1 MFGVVRAP
9 LRAIACV
16 LWILCVLPFVLVS
29 FSLRWRLMHAWW
41 IQRFFRGS
49 LWILGISYSLKGFV
63 WQTMDEAPRFPRLA
77 QFLEHWRR
85 EIDAVIHSI
94 RIAHA
99 DWVGPTEI
107 RPIDGEFRLS

>member
-1 MFGVVRAP
+1 MNTDSDFAAQLNGKGV
-9 LRAIACV
+9 LTTE
-16 LWILCVLPFVLVS
+16 ILYFRPDYR
-29 FSLRWRLMHAWW
+29 SLL
-41 IQRFFRGS
+41 QT
-49 LWILGISYSLKGFV
+49 FV
-63 WQTMDEAPRFPRLA
+63 WQTMDTAPRFPRLA
-77 QFLEHWRR
+77 QFLDHWRQ

>member
-1 MFGVVRAP
+1 MKIDSDFAAQLNGKGV
-9 LRAIACV
+9 LTTE
-16 LWILCVLPFVLVS
+16 ILYFRPDYR
-29 FSLRWRLMHAWW
+29 SLL
-41 IQRFFRGS
+41 QT
-49 LWILGISYSLKGFV
+49 FV
-63 WQTMDEAPRFPRLA
+63 WQTMDTAPRFPRLA
-77 QFLEHWRR
+77 QFLDHWRQ

>member
-1 MFGVVRAP
+1 MKIDSDFAAQLSGKG
-9 LRAIACV
+9 
-16 LWILCVLPFVLVS
+16 ILTTEILYFRPDYR
-29 FSLRWRLMHAWW
+29 SLL
-41 IQRFFRGS
+41 QT
-49 LWILGISYSLKGFV
+49 FV
-63 WQTMDEAPRFPRLA
+63 WQTMDTAPRFPRLA
-77 QFLEHWRR
+77 QFLDHWRQ